1 MADGS
6 KDIVVAEGAIYLR
19 SGRDPVRVAAIVAAL
34 QKRSEVG
41 AIFTRPRLRSDGDG
55 RASAQQTSRQTNG
68 GAEGVVP
75 GTLSFDTA
83 RWNHARAGDILVS
96 ANWTSEKN
104 SAGVAGTTA
113 DGGVAGHG
121 SSSPY
126 DIHNTLIAA
135 GPDFREHAASDV
147 PTANVD
153 LAPTLLRLLGLKP

>member
-1 MADGS
+1 
-6 KDIVVAEGAIYLR
+6 
-19 SGRDPVRVAAIVAAL
+19 
-34 QKRSEVG
+34 
-41 AIFTRPRLRSDGDG
+41 
-55 RASAQQTSRQTNG
+55 
-68 GAEGVVP
+68 VP

-153 LAPTLLRLLGLKP
+153 LAPTLLRLLGMKPAPSMTGRIIEEGLRDGTPSSAIRVDRLQERVKTPDGTYELTAHISIAAGHRYLDFTEVKRQ